1 MIPLPDQNQRRLY
14 ALPWVALAIMLV
26 YLLVLLTYQGQEE
39 QQRRALF
46 DWYQDTGLFSMEWDN
61 YLSWLRINGRGD
73 KAAALAE
80 QREAGHDIEPFL
92 DMAFNPRFEAENRE
106 RGSDYWSAEAFR
118 HWKEQREEFRQRAN
132 ELPRYFAGLIPTDPR
147 PGRFL
152 TWHFLHDGLIHWALC
167 LLVLAP
173 FAWPL
178 EARLGKAR
186 SLVLWLLGG
195 VAAGLG
201 PVWLFAGHYQPV
213 IGSSAVVSA
222 WIGAFA
228 SLFARRRLPFGYI
241 HPRTRQTATVELPAL
256 ILLPLWGLLPLYA
269 FMRTDDGGVLL
280 SAQLFGLAGGALL
293 AQLIQDTGMQQRETD
308 DADDEEN
315 RARARALTE
324 GWDALARFEFS
335 DAEKHFLQ
343 AREHQ
348 SDNFDALTGL
358 FLVRKVQPEAET
370 FQATLRELLQRRPAD
385 PDEGRQREQLLH
397 QLVREE
403 RLPALPEELQ
413 LDIAWLLARA
423 GDPQQAE
430 PIVADAL
437 ERKSKDPNLTRA
449 LHALAE
455 AWEKKGDSARA
466 EGFRHKAAGN
476 D

>member
-1 MIPLPDQNQRRLY
+1 MIPLPDQDRRLRS
-14 ALPWVALAIMLV
+14 LPWVTLAIMLV
-26 YLLVLLTYQGQEE
+26 YLLVLLTYQSQEQ
-39 QQRRALF
+39 QQRRALLN
-46 DWYQDTGLFSMEWDN
+46 WYQENGLFSMEWDN
-61 YLSWLRINGRGD
+61 YLSWLRINGRGE

-80 QREAGHDIEPFL
+80 QRKAGNDIEPFL

-106 RGSDYWSAEAFR
+106 RGSDYWSRQEFQQ
-118 HWKEQREEFRQRAN
+118 WKDQREAFRQRAR
-132 ELPRYFAGLIPTDPR
+132 ELPRYFAGLMPSDPR

-152 TWHFLHDGLIHWALC
+152 TWHFLHDGLMHWALC

-201 PVWLFAGHYQPV
+201 PVWLFPEHYDPV

-228 SLFARRRLPFGYI
+228 SLFAGRRIPFGYI
-241 HPRTRQTATVELPAL
+241 RPRTRQTATRELPAL
-256 ILLPLWGLLPLYA
+256 VLLPLWVLFPLYA
-269 FMRTDDGGVLL
+269 FMRTDDGAVLL

-293 AQLIQDTGMQQRETD
+293 AQLIQDTGMQQQE
-308 DADDEEN
+308 ADTEDEQD
-315 RARARALTE
+315 RAWARTLTE
-324 GWDALARFEFS
+324 GWEALARFEFT
-335 DAEKHFLQ
+335 DAEKYFRQ
-343 AREHQ
+343 AREYRR
-348 SDNFDALTGL
+348 DDFDALSGL
-358 FLVRKVQPEAET
+358 FLVRKVQPETES
-370 FQATLRELLQRRPAD
+370 FQATLREMLQRRPED
-385 PDEGRQREQLLH
+385 VDEGRQREQLLH

-403 RLPALPEELQ
+403 RLAALPEGLQ
-413 LDIAWLLARA
+413 LEIAWVLARA
-423 GDPQQAE
+423 GNPQQAE

-437 ERKSKDPNLTRA
+437 ERNSDDPHLARA

-466 EGFRHKAAGN
+466 EGFRHKAQGTA
-476 D
+476 

>member
-1 MIPLPDQNQRRLY
+1 MIPLPDQHLRGLRS
-14 ALPWVALAIMLV
+14 LPWVTLAIMLV
-26 YLLVLLTYQGQEE
+26 YLLVLLTYQSQE
-39 QQRRALF
+39 QQQRQALLN
-46 DWYQDTGLFSMEWDN
+46 WYQETGLFSLEWDN

-73 KAAALAE
+73 KAEALAE
-80 QREAGHDIEPFL
+80 QRQAGNEIEPFL

-106 RGSDYWSAEAFR
+106 RGSDYWSREEFR
-118 HWKEQREEFRQRAN
+118 HWKDQREAFRQRAR
-132 ELPRYFAGLIPTDPR
+132 ELPRYFAGLIPSDPR

-152 TWHFLHDGLIHWALC
+152 TWHFLHDGLMHWALC

-201 PVWLFAGHYQPV
+201 PVWLFPEHYQPV

-228 SLFARRRLPFGYI
+228 SLFARRRIPLGYL
-241 HPRTRQTATVELPAL
+241 HPRTRQTATLDLPAL
-256 ILLPLWGLLPLYA
+256 ILLPLWVLFPLYA
-269 FMRTDDGGVLL
+269 FMRTDDGMLLL

-293 AQLIQDTGMQQRETD
+293 AQLIQDTGMQQRE
-308 DADDEEN
+308 ADTEDEQD
-315 RARARALTE
+315 RARARTLTE

-343 AREHQ
+343 AREDQ
-348 SDNFDALTGL
+348 PDDFNALSGL
-358 FLVRKVQPEAET
+358 FLVRKVHPEAES
-370 FQATLRELLQRRPAD
+370 FQATLRELLQRPPSDA
-385 PDEGRQREQLLH
+385 DEGRQREQLLL

-403 RLPALPEELQ
+403 RLPALPEALQ
-413 LDIAWLLARA
+413 LEIAWLLARA
-423 GDPQQAE
+423 GNPQQAE

-437 ERKSKDPNLTRA
+437 ERQSEAPQVARA

-466 EGFRHKAAGN
+466 EGFRRKAQGN
-476 D
+476 G